1 MNNVNNNQD
10 RHELGSG
17 DAIHKT
23 VMSSNTVKNGK
34 GSKQRPVDKKQF
46 DENFDKIWKKKEG
59 EE

>member
-1 MNNVNNNQD
+1 MSNVNNNPD

-34 GSKQRPVDKKQF
+34 GSKQRQVDKKQF
-46 DENFDKIWKKKEG
+46 DKNFDIIWPKKEDKK
-59 EE
+59 